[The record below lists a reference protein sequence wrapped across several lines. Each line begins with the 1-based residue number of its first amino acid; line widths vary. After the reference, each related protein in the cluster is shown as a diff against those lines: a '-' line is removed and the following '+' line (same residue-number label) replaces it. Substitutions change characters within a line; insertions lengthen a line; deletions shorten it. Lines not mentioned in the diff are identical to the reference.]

1 MSRPE
6 ALLERQLL
14 PALSRALPELVLFKN
29 EVGEGYYARIGPMLA
44 AALRPWP
51 EASARAIEI
60 LVRNRVSY
68 GLRVGSSDLVGV
80 LAPTGQA
87 VFLEL
92 KAQGGRITPEQAH
105 FLEAMRARGAIAA
118 EVRSIDDAVAAI
130 RSAI

>member
-6 ALLERQLL
+6 ALFERQLL
-14 PALSRALPELVLFKN
+14 PALSRAVPDLVLFKN
-29 EVGEGYYARIGPMLA
+29 EVGEGYYGRIGPMLA

-51 EASARAIEI
+51 DAARAATEV

-80 LAPTGQA
+80 LGPTGQA

-92 KAQGGRITPEQAH
+92 KAQGRLSPEQAH
-105 FLEAMRARGAIAA
+105 FLDAMRARGAIAA
-118 EVRSIDDAVAAI
+118 EVRSLEDAVAAV
-130 RSAI
+130 RGARG

>member
-14 PALSRALPELVLFKN
+14 PALSRAIPELTLFKN

-44 AALRPWP
+44 TALRPWP
-51 EASARAIEI
+51 DAAREAMAILI
-60 LVRNRVSY
+60 RNRVSY

-80 LAPTGQA
+80 LGPTGRA

-92 KAQGGRITPEQAH
+92 KAQGGRLTAEQAH
-105 FLEAMRARGAIAA
+105 FLDQMRARGAIGA
-118 EVRSIDDAVAAI
+118 EVRSIDDAIAAV
-130 RSAI
+130 RGAR